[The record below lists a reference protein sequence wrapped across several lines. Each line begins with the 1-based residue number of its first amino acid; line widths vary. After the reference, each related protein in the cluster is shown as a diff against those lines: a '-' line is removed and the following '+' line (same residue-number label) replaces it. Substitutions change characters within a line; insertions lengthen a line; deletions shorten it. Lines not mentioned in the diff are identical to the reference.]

1 MTQAIGAGRSSTIRG
16 CLSALLKAVVPLAL
30 ILAPAIARP
39 DPSRPAPP
47 FTLPTSQGSVT
58 LESLRGRVVLV
69 DFWASWCV
77 PCRSS
82 FAWMKSMHET
92 YGPRGLSIVA
102 IDLDKDRH
110 AADRF
115 LAQATPPFTIAFD
128 PAGRTAAAY
137 RVKAMPTSFLVG
149 PTGTIVHTHSGFD
162 AHKARSL
169 EKLIQEACTP

>member
-1 MTQAIGAGRSSTIRG
+1 MTRAVGAGRSSTRSRR

-30 ILAPAIARP
+30 ILATVAARP
-39 DPSRPAPP
+39 DPSPAPA
-47 FTLPTSQGSVT
+47 FTLPTPQGTVS
-58 LESLRGRVVLV
+58 LDSLRGRVVLI
-69 DFWASWCV
+69 DFWASWCM

-82 FAWMKSMHET
+82 FAWMKSMYQT

-110 AADRF
+110 AADAF
-115 LAQATPPFTIAFD
+115 LEQAAPPFTVAFD
-128 PAGRTAAAY
+128 PAGRTATAY

-149 PTGTIVHTHSGFD
+149 PKGTIVHTHSGFD
-162 AHKARSL
+162 EHKARSL